1 MNQIAFGHSA
11 SPAQPRSTLS
21 RDMTQADLSSHLG
34 LVAGRGGLNIQFF
47 YAKTRIECA
56 DVALNGTYQT
66 RLCVAKMPKGDRL
79 TIATRFIS
87 EEQAA
92 AMFPREFAMFKQ
104 YEDVPTDGT
113 PLYELPG
120 ISQSQIAMLTVHNLR
135 SIEDL
140 AGMAIEHINGM
151 GLDARSA
158 HKLAVRWLASKTDNA
173 DLIAKAKA
181 ETATTEERDALLRR
195 LDAAERA
202 NLELQGQVKVLMMQ
216 GGMAQPAQPAQGG
229 TGAQAIAVESRE
241 EFPEPRATRL
251 FEGGMVDGNDDLDA
265 NDPQQDPEDPLDLKR
280 SRRR

>member
-11 SPAQPRSTLS
+11 NSAPPRSSMS

-34 LVAGRGGLNIQFF
+34 PVAGTGGLNIQFF
-47 YAKTRIECA
+47 YAKVRIQCA
-56 DVALNGTYQT
+56 DPMLNGTYQT
-66 RLCVAKMPKGDRL
+66 RLCIAKMPKGDRL

-92 AMFPREFAMFKQ
+92 SMFPREFAMFKQ

-195 LDAAERA
+195 VEAAERA

-216 GGMAQPAQPAQGG
+216 GGVTQQAQAGMGG
-229 TGAQAIAVESRE
+229 QQAIAVDSRE
-241 EFPEPRATRL
+241 DLPEPTQTRL
-251 FEGGMVDGNDDLDA
+251 FEGGIVDGNDDLDMS
-265 NDPQQDPEDPLDLKR
+265 DPAPSADDPLGLKT
-280 SRRR
+280 SRKR